1 MVDNLFVM
9 YTCFFSMRN
18 RLKVV
23 EKPLVPLRPTGRPST
38 INEMKVYNTL
48 RGTWF
53 FRKTIYVSLF
63 AILTV

>member
-1 MVDNLFVM
+1 MNSSLAIAD
-9 YTCFFSMRN
+9 TGFST
-18 RLKVV
+18 
-23 EKPLVPLRPTGRPST
+23 TGRPST